1 MSDLNCNIGGSNTG
15 QSCVPIMRVQ
25 KKIFLVPT
33 FDSTGVANEID
44 LTQTLNEAYF
54 VARVND
60 TDASQ
65 RWYPLPEM
73 KNIVDERGDSLY
85 QTFEDGSK
93 VFISQG
99 TRTFNGLIVGADA
112 APQMVGKITSHRGV
126 GMSIFIVDK
135 EKNLIGKVGSSAT
148 KLAPIELEAD
158 SIDAKFIK
166 TIDTAIQ
173 AIQVSFDVHMNE
185 DDADLRMIQSTEMS
199 YDISRLRGLI
209 DVDSTIDNKSTEG
222 FEVTLTTDG
231 GTPITP
237 VLCKGLVIGD
247 FALYNVTD
255 TAPIAITSVTESPAG
270 VYTFVIPTQTSAD
283 VLRLTPTKS
292 GYDFTDVIANTIT
305 IP

>member
-25 KKIFLVPT
+25 KKIILVPT
-33 FDSTGVANEID
+33 FDSTGAVNEID

-99 TRTFNGLIVGADA
+99 TRSFTGLIVGADA

-126 GMSIFIVDK
+126 GMSIFIIDK
-135 EKNLIGKVGSSAT
+135 EKNIIGKVGSSST

-199 YDISRLRGLI
+199 YDVSRLRGLI
-209 DVDSTIDNKSTEG
+209 DVDATISSESTTDFT
-222 FEVTLTTDG
+222 VTLTTDG

-237 VLCKGLVIGD
+237 VLCKGLVAGD

-255 TAPIAITSVTESPAG
+255 AAAVTISSVVEDPAG
-270 VYTFVIPTQTSAD
+270 VYDINFTAQTSGD
-283 VLRLTPTKS
+283 VLRLTPTKN
-292 GYDFTDVIANTIT
+292 GYDFSDVVATTIT

>member
-33 FDSTGVANEID
+33 FDSTGAANEID

-99 TRTFNGLIVGADA
+99 TRSFNGLIVGADA

-126 GMSIFIVDK
+126 GMSVFIVDK

-158 SIDAKFIK
+158 SIDAIFVK

-173 AIQVSFDVHMNE
+173 AIKVSFDIHMNE

-209 DVDSTIDNKSTEG
+209 DVDSTIDNESTTG

-255 TAPIAITSVTESPAG
+255 SSSITITSVTESPAG

-283 VLRLTPTKS
+283 VLRLTPTKN

>member
-25 KKIFLVPT
+25 KKIILVPT
-33 FDSTGVANEID
+33 FDSTGAVNEID

-54 VARVND
+54 VARIND

-209 DVDSTIDNKSTEG
+209 DVDATISSISTTG
-222 FEVTLTTDG
+222 FTATLTTDG

-237 VLCKGLVIGD
+237 VLCKGLVAGD

-255 TAPIAITSVTESPAG
+255 ASAVTISTMTESPSG
-270 VYTFVIPTQTSAD
+270 VYAFTFTAQTSAD
-283 VLRLTPTKS
+283 VLRLTPTKN

>member
-54 VARVND
+54 TARVND

-209 DVDSTIDNKSTEG
+209 DVDATISSISTTG
-222 FEVTLTTDG
+222 FTATLTTDG

-237 VLCKGLVIGD
+237 VLCKGLVAGD

-255 TAPIAITSVTESPAG
+255 ASAVTISTMTESPSG
-270 VYTFVIPTQTSAD
+270 VYAFTFTAQTSAD
-283 VLRLTPTKS
+283 VLRLTPTKN
-292 GYDFTDVIANTIT
+292 GYDFTDVVATTIT

>member
-33 FDSTGVANEID
+33 FDSTGALNEID

-54 VARVND
+54 VARIND

-73 KNIVDERGDSLY
+73 KNVVDDRGDSLY

-99 TRTFNGLIVGADA
+99 TRSFNGLIVGADA

-135 EKNLIGKVGSSAT
+135 EKNLIGKVGSSST

-209 DVDSTIDNKSTEG
+209 DVDSTISSESIADFT
-222 FEVTLTTDG
+222 VTLTTDG

-237 VLCKGLVIGD
+237 VLCKGLVAAD
-247 FALYNVTD
+247 FSLYNETD
-255 TAPIAITSVTESPAG
+255 AAPVSISSVVEGPAG
-270 VYTFVIPTQTSAD
+270 VYDINFANQTSGD
-283 VLRLTPTKS
+283 VLRLTPTKN
-292 GYDFTDVIANTIT
+292 GYDFSDVVANTIT